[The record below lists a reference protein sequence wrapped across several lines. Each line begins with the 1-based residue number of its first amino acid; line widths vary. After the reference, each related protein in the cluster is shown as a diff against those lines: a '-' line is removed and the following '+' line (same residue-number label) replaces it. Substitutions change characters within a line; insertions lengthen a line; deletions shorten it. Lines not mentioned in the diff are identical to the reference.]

1 MIKVQ
6 KCLFYNPMP
15 QVSTHTPMEQ
25 FGHID
30 YEKAVWRLSFFFGFP
45 SFLAFDGAIEIA
57 KKFTSNILECSNVF
71 NTLGNHHVVEKMA
84 TN

>member
-1 MIKVQ
+1 
-6 KCLFYNPMP
+6 
-15 QVSTHTPMEQ
+15 
-25 FGHID
+25 
-30 YEKAVWRLSFFFGFP
+30 LSFFFGFP